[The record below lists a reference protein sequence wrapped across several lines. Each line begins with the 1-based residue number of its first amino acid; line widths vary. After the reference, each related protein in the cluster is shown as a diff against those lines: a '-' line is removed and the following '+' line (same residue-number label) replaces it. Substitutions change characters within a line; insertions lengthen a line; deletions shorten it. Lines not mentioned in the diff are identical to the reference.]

1 MVTIPRYGKWLYTA
15 MIKVQKVGNNR
26 EYRGR
31 DELERLLM
39 RII

>member
-26 EYRGR
+26 EYSR
-31 DELERLLM
+31 DELERRLLM